1 MALELMYVRAEAERE
16 EKKVRRAK
24 LKKIFLKN

>member
-1 MALELMYVRAEAERE
+1 MALELMYVRAEAEQE